1 MKAISHLRQ
10 ENGFTLMELLVASVV
25 TIIVLGSSVAL
36 TSQIQ
41 NGYRR
46 QLEDS
51 AGEQEARYA
60 MEWIGRYL
68 RSAGNN
74 PFSVTM
80 SQCPGANTPFFG
92 LIVHPGD
99 NSAITLQSDSNPPDG
114 LIGGE
119 SPGCDQINEHVTI
132 SFDADTSTIIF
143 QDDAVGED
151 ATTRTDS
158 VIGDMQFA
166 YLDSSR
172 NPMAL
177 PGAGAPTATVTAFQ
191 ANIFYVQIRITI
203 RTRTIQA
210 GTGLPNTRVLT
221 REVRVRNR

>member
-68 RSAGNN
+68 RGAGNN
-74 PFSVTM
+74 PFSVTE
-80 SQCPGANTPFFG
+80 SQCPGANTAFFG
-92 LIVHPGD
+92 LITTPGD
-99 NSAITLQSDSNPPDG
+99 SSTITLQSDSNPPDG
-114 LIGGE
+114 LIGGA
-119 SPGCDQINEHVTI
+119 PPDCDQINEHVTI
-132 SFDADTSTIIF
+132 SYDAATSTIIF

-151 ATTRTDS
+151 ATTRTDN
-158 VIGDMQFA
+158 VIGGLEFV
-166 YLDSSR
+166 YLDAAR
-172 NPMAL
+172 AV
-177 PGAGAPTATVTAFQ
+177 TTVQ
-191 ANIFYVQIRITI
+191 ANIFYVQVRITI
-203 RTRTIQA
+203 RTRTVQS
-210 GTGLPNTRVLT
+210 GTALPNTRVLT
-221 REVRVRNR
+221 REVRVRGR